1 MAVAVDREAN
11 VRVLRPIRVLVVSRD
26 RPFLAMARFL
36 LLRAGLDAQA
46 STMPGDVFE
55 RVQRGVDVVVID
67 ATGALAATARV
78 AAELE
83 ALYPG
88 IGIVMVA
95 DELGPQASSLR
106 VLSKWDAANELAGA
120 ARRAYLRM

>member
-1 MAVAVDREAN
+1 MAVAVEQEGN

-26 RPFLAMARFL
+26 RPFLATARFL
-36 LLRAGLDAQA
+36 LLRAGLDAEA

-67 ATGALAATARV
+67 ATGALAGTARV

-95 DELGPQASSLR
+95 DDHGPWAGAIR
-106 VLSKWDAANELAGA
+106 VLPKWEAADELAAA
-120 ARRAYLRM
+120 ARRAYLRI